1 MKIIIIGGNAAGMSF
16 AAKYKRNQPSHE
28 VIVIEKRDYISFGAC
43 GLPYFVAG
51 MFDDTKRMISR
62 TPEEAIQSGLIIHTN
77 TKVVSHNKQEKTVT
91 IEHQEKHTT
100 LNYDKLIICTGA
112 NPIRPD
118 FGQYDNAKVF
128 TLTTQEDGIRL
139 KAALEDKANQNVA
152 IIGAGFIGLEVFDAA
167 HHLGKKVSLIERESQ
182 IMPQQFSKEMV
193 EEVEKAIEASGASL
207 KLGCSVNKISM
218 QNEADA
224 TQPSSYCIHTSQ
236 GEIKADLIVLALG
249 FKPNTAL
256 FDLPKA
262 ENGALIVDAFSKT
275 ADDHIYAVGDC
286 AEVYHLSLGKSIYL
300 PLATGANKQA
310 RMLADKLAGKET
322 FLDGFLGSACLKV
335 LDYELASTGLSSRL
349 AELHHIPI
357 SASLINEKNQT
368 DYFPGQEAIK
378 IKLTYDPKTKQLLG
392 GESVGKKGVVGRI
405 NALAV
410 AITAKFTTQQL
421 GYLDFC
427 YSPPFARTWDALNVA
442 GNVAK

>member
-1 MKIIIIGGNAAGMSF
+1 MKIIVIGGNAAGMSF
-16 AAKYKRNQPSHE
+16 AAKYKRNQPNHD

-62 TPEEAIQSGLIIHTN
+62 TPEEARQSGLTIHTS
-77 TKVVSHNKQEKTVT
+77 TEVISHDKQKKTVT
-91 IEHQEKHTT
+91 IEQQKKHTT
-100 LNYDKLIICTGA
+100 LSYDKLIICTGA
-112 NPIRPD
+112 NPVCPD
-118 FGQYDNAKVF
+118 FGQYDNSKVF

-139 KAALEDKANQNVA
+139 KAALEDKNNQHLA
-152 IIGAGFIGLEVFDAA
+152 IVGAGFIGLEVFDAA
-167 HHLGKKVSLIERESQ
+167 HHLGKKVTLIERENQ

-193 EEVEKAIEASGASL
+193 EEVEKAIETSGASL

-218 QNEADA
+218 ENKEDN
-224 TQPSSYCIHTSQ
+224 THSSYCIHTNQ
-236 GEIKADLIVLALG
+236 GEIKADLIVFALG
-249 FKPNTAL
+249 FKPNTSL

-275 ADDHIYAVGDC
+275 ADEHIYAIGDC

-300 PLATGANKQA
+300 PLATSANKQA
-310 RMLADKLAGKET
+310 RMLADKLAGKDT

-349 AELHHIPI
+349 AQLHSI
-357 SASLINEKNQT
+357 SVSTNLINEKNQT

-378 IKLTYDPKTKQLLG
+378 IKLTYDPITKQLLG